1 MIIKNIA
8 LTKMVVYQNISN
20 TLSHTPSPAN
30 MSVRFV
36 EKKKRKKWL
45 WQRHKY
51 KNLIAY
57 PVSIPLIGSIIQ
69 LKSETFLIS

>member
-36 EKKKRKKWL
+36 EKKKKERNDCDKDTNTKTWL
-45 WQRHKY
+45 HT
-51 KNLIAY
+51 LSAY
-57 PVSIPLIGSIIQ
+57 L
-69 LKSETFLIS
+69 